1 MMKSFFKKLAFVMA
15 LAMVVTLAAPAAQ
28 ASAADALGIVLQN
41 DNTWTVKETGEVAVG
56 ATVDYR
62 YKGAPA
68 NYKELDPTWASSNE
82 KVATVDKN
90 GLVTGVADGVA
101 TISITLS
108 NGQTGS
114 IEVTVGYGDVN
125 PDAFE
130 AKQKSH
136 ITFDVNFN
144 KEVNYGRDNVNLY
157 RVFET
162 DKGDVYV
169 VWAVRKATLSADKKT
184 LTVEP
189 YVQFNDG
196 ERYLVA
202 FEDIETKLNNGSSLD
217 GVEYD
222 EFTVKIGAVDTVKL
236 DWYSTVD
243 GVKSDK
249 VAYTNG
255 EDAEEDIEVT
265 LTTKLFCGDVDLTE
279 IYKNDGYVEYTLINE
294 EAVAEWVVLSDN
306 TLIFTKENIPATVQA
321 TYVFENAEGEEQ
333 TAKSAAETIVS
344 KLLPPFAIEYV
355 KEWSFVEG
363 DWKWDKPDH
372 SIRAGKEAQIA
383 LLLVDNRGGQ
393 WETVA
398 KDSKIADFGAIDTD
412 TEDMYLRYYSTDNDH
427 FLIDDETGVV
437 ETYIKMKKAVVYV
450 ALHDEALLE
459 EYDYDFVRNIGAC
472 VMEIQDPAQ
481 FSSVGL
487 YKGDNTASSVTL
499 VTDAVEDPANT
510 DRFVEELT
518 TASYTIKT
526 LDQDKAVYNPD
537 ADPVLTNTEI
547 KYTLST
553 TNKDIRELMG
563 DDDQG
568 ITGLEIVG
576 GSLDVDAVALNA
588 VTNSST
594 ITATITATQY
604 DENGKELNVE
614 KTSFKVYLRDP
625 ELYDEDDAEANNI
638 PGVWTVGD
646 VKPTSWGLAVDNV
659 GLMTKTGVS
668 TAKVKL
674 SMLSKSYVV
683 GYYNRYDMSVA
694 DEAGTDVT
702 IIEDAKAY
710 EFGKAENKIHTEGIY
725 VLVVG
730 PDGKAVKAATS
741 SAASGS
747 GLGVYVDEDYFV
759 GVNVTADDD
768 NDGYVDYLATGKYTV
783 KVTFVTDVKVEN
795 GVVTD
800 VTYKTRTANF
810 TVTDDLDP
818 VNFVDMYEVETD
830 LTVDGEDDLDA
841 IKDVIQ
847 KNYKFTYDIT
857 NKSKLET
864 WVPTDDEILAVNCI
878 IKGDY
883 ITIKSITFR
892 IATGD
897 DYYVTVTRD
906 INRAVKLGVTE

>member
-15 LAMVVTLAAPAAQ
+15 LAMVVTMAAPAAQ

-499 VTDAVEDPANT
+499 VTNAVVDPADT
-510 DRFVEELT
+510 DHFVEELT
-518 TASYTIKT
+518 TASYVIKS

-537 ADPVLTNTEI
+537 NDPVLTNTEI

-568 ITGLEIVG
+568 IVGLEIVG
-576 GSLDVDAVALNA
+576 NTLDVDAVALNA

-594 ITATITATQY
+594 ITATLTATQY
-604 DENGKELNVE
+604 DENGKELNAE

-625 ELYDEDDAEANNI
+625 ELYDEEDDEI
-638 PGVWTVGD
+638 PGVWTVGA

-659 GLMTKTGVS
+659 GLMPKTGTS

-683 GYYNRYDMSVA
+683 GYYNRYNMAEVA
-694 DEAGTDVT
+694 EAGTDVT

-710 EFGKAENKIHTEGIY
+710 EFGKAENKIHAEGIY

-747 GLGVYVDEDYFV
+747 GLGVYVDDDYFV

-810 TVTDDLDP
+810 TVTDDLDA

-830 LTVDGEDDLDA
+830 LTVDDEDDLDA